1 MNLRRISLVVWLLLV
16 WLMADAASR
25 AQQSG
30 VATAGIFSP
39 QGNGVPL
46 TSLDGQWRFHPGD
59 DPSSTRQWAQPS
71 YNDSDWSLLRSDA
84 PWSDQGQVHPG
95 LEQLTGYGWY
105 RFRVTV
111 PNGQQRWAILLPP
124 VSMGYEIFADGI
136 RIGSTGSYHDT
147 PIPLLRVAVVRSQ
160 MYLLPAINQPRGG
173 AAQSHTYLIALR
185 VWAQASIAQY
195 YFAGPAHG
203 GGMVGDVDRLS
214 EMLERRHTQLLGY
227 YTDNFAFA
235 LLACVIAIFSLGLFW
250 FRRDDTE
257 YLWFALMPITL
268 GIDALLQIIFIIR
281 LQALPLW
288 DLIHSALQI
297 AYQLSLLMFIS
308 RVLGKPLS
316 MLRQAILVLGVL
328 SILTVPLY
336 WTELVPAPVA
346 GWIGIMMLLPAM
358 LWVLWK
364 LLVESVHQNTPA
376 RLMLLPVV
384 LMTGLSL
391 LDDITLTLNQFH
403 LLHDPE
409 PFEHPISIVGF
420 RMHPTILAQTLFLI
434 AMMGFL
440 TDRFTRARRREERMV
455 ASLEAARQVQRLLL
469 PEAMPQVAGLRIDC
483 AYRPAEMVGGDF
495 FLVVPTE
502 RRGLIVIVGDV
513 SGKGLPA
520 SMLVATLVG
529 AARAQVAITSDPVSI
544 LCALNTV
551 LLVHQSGHFATCIVC
566 HIAADGTT
574 TFAGAGH
581 PAPYWNGQEMEMRG
595 ALPLG
600 ITEQAEYE
608 NKTLWLDVSD
618 SLVVVSDGVPEAQ
631 DGRGN
636 LLGFEAVAQLSRLSA
651 QQISDAAIR
660 MGQTDDITVLRIERV
675 AAEER
680 TTQL

>member
-1 MNLRRISLVVWLLLV
+1 MNQRKISPVVWLLLV
-16 WLMADAASR
+16 WLMAGAALQ
-25 AQQSG
+25 AQPSG
-30 VATAGIFSP
+30 TAPAAIFSP
-39 QGNGVPL
+39 LSNGVPL

-59 DPSSTRQWAQPS
+59 DPSGTRQWTQAT
-71 YNDSDWSLLRSDA
+71 YDDSVWSLLRSDA
-84 PWSDQGQVHPG
+84 PWSSQD
-95 LEQLTGYGWY
+95 LDQLTGYGWY

-111 PNGQQRWAILLPP
+111 PDEQQRWAILLPP
-124 VSMGYEIFADGI
+124 ISMGYEIFADGI
-136 RIGSTGSYHDT
+136 RIGSAGSYHQT
-147 PIPLLRVAVVRSQ
+147 PIPLLRVAVVNSAL
-160 MYLLPAINQPRGG
+160 YLLPSVNS
-173 AAQSHTYLIALR
+173 QSGDPTQGHTYQIALR
-185 VWAQASIAQY
+185 VWAQASIARY
-195 YFAGPAHG
+195 YFAGPARG
-203 GGMVGDVDRLS
+203 GGMVGAADTLHD
-214 EMLERRHTQLLGY
+214 MLVRRHTQELGY

-250 FRRDDTE
+250 FRREDTE
-257 YLWFALMPITL
+257 YLWFGLMPIVL
-268 GIDALLQIIFIIR
+268 GTDALLTIVFVVR
-281 LQALPLW
+281 MEALPLW

-316 MLRQAILVLGVL
+316 ILRRAIILLGVL

-364 LLVESVHQNTPA
+364 LSLESVVGNITA

-403 LLHDPE
+403 LLQDPE
-409 PFEHPISIVGF
+409 PFEHPISIIGF

-469 PEAMPQVAGLRIDC
+469 PEAMPQIAGFRIDC
-483 AYRPAEMVGGDF
+483 AYQPAEMVGGDF
-495 FLVVPTE
+495 FLVLPTE
-502 RRGLIVIVGDV
+502 RGGLMLILGDV

-529 AARAQVAITSDPVSI
+529 AARAQVSITSDPVSI
-544 LCALNTV
+544 LCALNAV
-551 LLVHQSGHFATCIVC
+551 LLVHPSGHFATCIVC
-566 HIAADGTT
+566 HIAADGTA
-574 TFAGAGH
+574 TFASAGH
-581 PAPYWNGQEMEMRG
+581 PAPYWNGQEMEIAG

-600 ITEQAEYE
+600 ITDSVEYE
-608 NKTLWLDVSD
+608 NNTLSLHGGDR
-618 SLVVVSDGVPEAQ
+618 LVVVSDGVLEAQ
-631 DGRGN
+631 DARGN
-636 LLGFEAVAQLSRLSA
+636 LLGFEAVARLAQLPA
-651 QQISDAAIR
+651 QEIADAAIR
-660 MGQTDDITVLRIERV
+660 MGQEDDITVLRVERV
-675 AAEER
+675 DPNSAPMQR
-680 TTQL
+680 